1 MSVWKDREGRY
12 HAAVQ
17 RRGKRVHRIC
27 APKASWREAKAKEAE
42 ILRDF
47 DALAAERVLI
57 GQAIQHWLDEEVAH
71 QKAKRRTESNAYALA
86 DWVEGKP
93 LTEIHLV
100 AETYKQDA
108 RKFLANPK
116 RKKRLTNSTI
126 NRRLAVLKRVASL
139 AYKRWGWLTE
149 PLAQKIELLPE
160 NPARERYLDRD
171 ELAKLLRAIPDRTIR
186 RAALLAAFTGLRR
199 GELVRLRAVHVQGDL
214 IYVRQGKNGRSRTV
228 PAVDHIRFA
237 LKRLPLAVHADTL
250 THAVQAAMPGTRF
263 HDLRHTAASM
273 LIQAGVPLYTVG
285 TILGHSD
292 ARTTKRYAHLAVDS
306 LREAMGKLGK
316 RTGSAQGT
324 GAEEGKKAA

>member
-1 MSVWKDREGRY
+1 MSVWKDAEGRY
-12 HAAVQ
+12 HAAIQ

-47 DALAAERVLI
+47 EALATERILI

-71 QKAKRRTESNAYALA
+71 QKARRRTESNAYALA
-86 DWVEGKP
+86 DWVEGRS
-93 LTEIHLV
+93 LTEIAKV
-100 AETYKQDA
+100 AEVYKVDNRA
-108 RKFLANPK
+108 I
-116 RKKRLTNSTI
+116 LTNSSI
-126 NRRLAVLKRVASL
+126 NRRLAVLKRVANL

-149 PLAQKIELLPE
+149 PLASKIELLPE
-160 NPARERYLDRD
+160 NPARERYLGRD
-171 ELAKLLRAIPDRTIR
+171 ELAQLLRAIPDRTMR
-186 RAALLAAFTGLRR
+186 RAVLLAAFTGLRR
-199 GELVRLRAVHVQGDL
+199 GELVRLRPVHVQGDL
-214 IYVRQGKNGRSRTV
+214 IYVRQGKTGRSRTV
-228 PAVDHIRFA
+228 PAVDHVRFA
-237 LKRLPLAVHADTL
+237 LRRLPLDVHADTL

-316 RTGSAQGT
+316 RTGIAQGT
-324 GAEEGKKAA
+324 TAEEGKKAA

>member
-1 MSVWKDREGRY
+1 MSVWKDAEGRY
-12 HAAVQ
+12 HAAMQ

-47 DALAAERVLI
+47 DALASERVLI
-57 GQAIQHWLDEEVAH
+57 GQAIQHWLTEEVAH

-86 DWVEGKP
+86 DWVEGRP
-93 LTEIHLV
+93 LTEIAKV
-100 AETYKQDA
+100 AEAYKRDN
-108 RKFLANPK
+108 RE
-116 RKKRLTNSTI
+116 RLTNSSI

-160 NPARERYLDRD
+160 NPARERYLERD
-171 ELAKLLRAIPDRTIR
+171 ELAQLLRAVPDRTMR
-186 RAALLAAFTGLRR
+186 RAVLLAAFTGLRR
-199 GELVRLRAVHVQGDL
+199 GELVRLRAVHIQGDL
-214 IYVRQGKNGRSRTV
+214 IYVRQGKTGRSRTV
-228 PAVDHIRFA
+228 PAVDHVRFA
-237 LKRLPLAVHADTL
+237 LRRLPLAVHADTL

-285 TILGHSD
+285 MILGHSD
-292 ARTTKRYAHLAVDS
+292 TRTTKRYAHLAVGD

-316 RTGSAQGT
+316 RTGTAQGT
-324 GAEEGKKAA
+324 AAEEGKKAA

>member
-1 MSVWKDREGRY
+1 MSIWKDREGRY
-12 HAAVQ
+12 HAAIQ

-47 DALAAERVLI
+47 DALASERILI
-57 GQAIQHWLDEEVAH
+57 GQAIQHWLTEEVAH

-86 DWVEGKP
+86 DWVEGRA
-93 LTEIHLV
+93 LTEIAKV
-100 AETYKQDA
+100 AETYKRDN
-108 RKFLANPK
+108 RE
-116 RKKRLTNSTI
+116 RLTNSSI

-160 NPARERYLDRD
+160 NPARERYLERG
-171 ELAKLLRAIPDRTIR
+171 ELAQLLRAVPDRTMR
-186 RAALLAAFTGLRR
+186 RAVLLAAFTGLRR
-199 GELVRLRAVHVQGDL
+199 GELVRLRSVHVQGDL
-214 IYVRQGKNGRSRTV
+214 IYVRQGKTGRSRTV
-228 PAVDHIRFA
+228 PAVDHVRFA
-237 LKRLPLAVHADTL
+237 LRRLPLAVHVDTL
-250 THAVQAAMPGTRF
+250 THAVHAAMPGTRF

-292 ARTTKRYAHLAVDS
+292 ARTTKRYAHLAVGD

-316 RTGSAQGT
+316 RTGTAQGT
-324 GAEEGKKAA
+324 AAEEGKKAA